1 MMIVK
6 NNHGTVLDVNTDAVS
21 CTFDGDKLPFQL
33 DVINIKGFYYDT
45 DKLIPKYKI
54 EDKGRL
60 KCARMSNNFRTDKYI
75 HDIKYNGNITPDVE
89 DRGGSTV
96 GSTLRSGAQGPGF
109 KPGLFHDAHASDVP
123 VLCQL
128 AV

>member
-33 DVINIKGFYYDT
+33 DGINIKGFYYDT

-60 KCARMSNNFRTDKYI
+60 KCSRMSNNFRNDKYI
-75 HDIKYNGNITPDVE
+75 HDIKYNWNITPDVE
-89 DRGGSTV
+89 DNNFEPLVKKKLIQMNRISLRGR
-96 GSTLRSGAQGPGF
+96 L
-109 KPGLFHDAHASDVP
+109 DV
-123 VLCQL
+123 VR
-128 AV
+128 VH

>member
-1 MMIVK
+1 MIVK
-6 NNHGTVLDVNTDAVS
+6 RNKGTVLDVNTDAVS

-33 DVINIKGFYYDT
+33 DGINIKGFYYDT

-75 HDIKYNGNITPDVE
+75 HDIKYNWNITPDVE
-89 DRGGSTV
+89 DNNFEPLV
-96 GSTLRSGAQGPGF
+96 
-109 KPGLFHDAHASDVP
+109 KKN
-123 VLCQL
+123 
-128 AV
+128 